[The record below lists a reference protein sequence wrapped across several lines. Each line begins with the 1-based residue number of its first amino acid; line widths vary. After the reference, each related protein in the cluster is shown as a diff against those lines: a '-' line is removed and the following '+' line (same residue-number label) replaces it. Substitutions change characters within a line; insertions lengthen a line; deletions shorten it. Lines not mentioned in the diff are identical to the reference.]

1 LLTSIRILVVDDSS
15 TMRRIISKAL
25 IELGVNADQ
34 ITQAVDGLDALGKM
48 KTANKFDLILTD
60 WNMPK
65 MDGLSLV
72 NNLRLIPKS
81 KKTPIVMITTEGSKK
96 EVIEAL
102 KSGVNNYLVKPFTLD
117 TLKIKLLPILNK
129 VKPEE

>member
-1 LLTSIRILVVDDSS
+1 MIEKNILVVDDSS
-15 TMRRIISKAL
+15 TMRRIITKTL
-25 IELGVNADQ
+25 IDLDIDPKC

-48 KTANKFDLILTD
+48 KSSTTFDLILTD

-65 MDGLSLV
+65 MDGLTLV

-81 KKTPIVMITTEGSKK
+81 ENTPIVMITTEGSKK

-102 KSGVNNYLVKPFTLD
+102 KSGVNNYIVKPFNAD
-117 TLKIKLLPILNK
+117 TLKTKLLPILGRI
-129 VKPEE
+129 

>member
-1 LLTSIRILVVDDSS
+1 LIEKNILVVDDSS
-15 TMRRIISKAL
+15 TMRRIITKTL
-25 IELGVNADQ
+25 IDLDIDPKC

-48 KTANKFDLILTD
+48 KSSTTFDLILTD

-65 MDGLSLV
+65 MDGLTLV

-81 KKTPIVMITTEGSKK
+81 ENTPIVMITTEGSKK

-102 KSGVNNYLVKPFTLD
+102 KSGVNNYIVKPFNAD
-117 TLKIKLLPILNK
+117 TLKTKLLPILGRI
-129 VKPEE
+129 